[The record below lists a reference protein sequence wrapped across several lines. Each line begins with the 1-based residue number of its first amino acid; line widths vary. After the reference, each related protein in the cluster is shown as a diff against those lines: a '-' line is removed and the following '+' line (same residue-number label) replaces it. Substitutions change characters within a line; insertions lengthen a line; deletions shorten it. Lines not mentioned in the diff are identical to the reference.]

1 MNEADII
8 GFTGVAIL
16 LLAFLLNLLKAL
28 NYNSRL
34 YISLN
39 LVGAALACSASVI
52 IHYTP
57 FIILEGCWSLVSFF
71 MLVQSFRK

>member
-16 LLAFLLNLLKAL
+16 LLAFLLNLLKVL
-28 NYNSRL
+28 DYNNRV

-39 LVGAALACSASVI
+39 LAGAALACYASYMI
-52 IHYTP
+52 SYTP
-57 FIILEGCWSLVSFF
+57 FIILEGCWFLVS
-71 MLVQSFRK
+71 MIVLVQSFKK